1 MEDLHLK
8 LGDLSQEVLA
18 ARHSMIMGQKLA
30 GSLGETQHHLQH
42 EHHLN
47 HQLNQLNQLSHL
59 NQYHHL
65 SQLNQLSKLHQ
76 HLQHKISSEMNLNLD
91 LDHEIETEM
100 EMEMGLDGLDVD
112 LDLNLNMK
120 LGVNLDMNPEGSIT
134 NSTSSTS
141 STSSASRTSRTNST
155 SSTNT
160 CSDQGQGH
168 GFGIGLGDPKRDQ
181 SQVHYAHDPA
191 QDNGDS
197 PNVTSCT
204 GMCSHQTE
212 SNMIGGDSLT
222 VTKSSSPETGKGEKD
237 QEELKEE
244 EEEDVKEV
252 TEDKKHN
259 EDVLIKAANSKLN
272 GNATVYTMPGKVEPL
287 PDGRHLPQ
295 PSPSATSQA
304 TGDYRLNAQA
314 AVFEP
319 SFLCISSLAS
329 PVVFQQPRPIVV
341 GSPPPE
347 VSQHQMSAIS
357 QPLLPTPH
365 LMSHEMSAHGF
376 HSIQRSGNKP
386 SGRWRKQP
394 LPDLFS
400 AVMSLVTE
408 LKRSVS
414 YPEIIGCLSKRLHR
428 EQVELKR
435 HVPHTLHAAVNN
447 GYLKKEGNR
456 YSLLPEVEQAEIM
469 RRNIAAAIR
478 AKELEKEPLSWR
490 RR

>member
-8 LGDLSQEVLA
+8 LGDLPQEVLA
-18 ARHSMIMGQKLA
+18 ALHSMIMGQKLA

-76 HLQHKISSEMNLNLD
+76 HLQHKISSGMNLNLD
-91 LDHEIETEM
+91 LDHEIETEI
-100 EMEMGLDGLDVD
+100 EMGLDGLDVD

-141 STSSASRTSRTNST
+141 STS
-155 SSTNT
+155 
-160 CSDQGQGH
+160 
-168 GFGIGLGDPKRDQ
+168 
-181 SQVHYAHDPA
+181 
-191 QDNGDS
+191 
-197 PNVTSCT
+197 
-204 GMCSHQTE
+204 
-212 SNMIGGDSLT
+212 
-222 VTKSSSPETGKGEKD
+222 
-237 QEELKEE
+237 
-244 EEEDVKEV
+244 
-252 TEDKKHN
+252 
-259 EDVLIKAANSKLN
+259 
-272 GNATVYTMPGKVEPL
+272 
-287 PDGRHLPQ
+287 
-295 PSPSATSQA
+295 
-304 TGDYRLNAQA
+304 
-314 AVFEP
+314 
-319 SFLCISSLAS
+319 
-329 PVVFQQPRPIVV
+329 
-341 GSPPPE
+341 
-347 VSQHQMSAIS
+347 
-357 QPLLPTPH
+357 
-365 LMSHEMSAHGF
+365 
-376 HSIQRSGNKP
+376 RSGNKP

>member
-8 LGDLSQEVLA
+8 LGDLPQEVLA

-42 EHHLN
+42 QHHLN

-59 NQYHHL
+59 NQFHQL
-65 SQLNQLSKLHQ
+65 NQLNQLSQLHQ
-76 HLQHKISSEMNLNLD
+76 HIQHKISSGMNLNLD
-91 LDHEIETEM
+91 LDHKMETEM
-100 EMEMGLDGLDVD
+100 ELGLGLDVD
-112 LDLNLNMK
+112 VN

-134 NSTSSTS
+134 NSTSR
-141 STSSASRTSRTNST
+141 TSSASRT

-168 GFGIGLGDPKRDQ
+168 GSGIGLGDPKRDQ

-197 PNVTSCT
+197 PNVKSCT

-212 SNMIGGDSLT
+212 SNMNKGDSLT
-222 VTKSSSPETGKGEKD
+222 HTKSSSPKTDKGEKD
-237 QEELKEE
+237 KEELKAKEE
-244 EEEDVKEV
+244 EEEEFKED
-252 TEDKKHN
+252 TEDKKDN
-259 EDVLIKAANSKLN
+259 EDVFQKQEPSSSMLIKAANSKLN
-272 GNATVYTMPGKVEPL
+272 VNATVYTMPAKVEPL
-287 PDGRHLPQ
+287 HDGSFVPQ
-295 PSPSATSQA
+295 PSSSATSQG

-314 AVFEP
+314 AVFKP
-319 SFLCISSLAS
+319 SLMCICSLAS
-329 PVVFQQPRPIVV
+329 PVVLQRLRPIVV
-341 GSPPPE
+341 RPPLPG
-347 VSQHQMSAIS
+347 VSQHLMSDIS
-357 QPLLPTPH
+357 QPLLPNSP
-365 LMSHEMSAHGF
+365 LMSHEFLAHGF
-376 HSIQRSGNKP
+376 HPMQRSGHKP

-414 YPEIIGCLSKRLHR
+414 YPEIISCLSKRLHR
-428 EQVELKR
+428 AEVELKR

-469 RRNIAAAIR
+469 RRNIADALR